1 MSDQEKNTGRT
12 DERKK
17 PRKSRRISMKT
28 GPG

>member
-12 DERKK
+12 DERKRR
-17 PRKSRRISMKT
+17 RKSRKTFMKT